1 MVTMSPEYIDLAIKL
16 LIATLLSGLVGLE
29 REFHGRAA
37 GLRTHILVCL
47 GATIIMASS
56 QTVQNLFTLQGAES
70 VIRIDPW
77 RIAAGILTGIGF
89 LGGGT
94 ILKTNDLIS
103 GLTTAACIWFIASIG
118 IIVGLGLYIPA
129 IMGTFIGLLVLIG
142 LDPID
147 HRIPSV
153 KYSQITIIS
162 EMETAEEVETQCL
175 EILKKNNILV
185 QDTAISADATTRKRT
200 LVMSVRSRG
209 LKNKYQIL
217 KQIFSIPHIEHIDW

>member
-94 ILKTNDLIS
+94 IMKTNDLIS

-147 HRIPSV
+147 HRIPAV
-153 KYSQITIIS
+153 KYSQSTIIS
-162 EMETAEEVETQCL
+162 EMETAEEVENQCL
-175 EILKKNNILV
+175 EILNRYNILV
-185 QDTAISADATTRKRT
+185 QDTAISADAKTRKRT

>member
-1 MVTMSPEYIDLAIKL
+1 MSPEYIDLAIKL